1 MAEVGNLKPMFL
13 LELPPELFPVD
24 FNRAQPFQ

>member
-1 MAEVGNLKPMFL
+1 VHMAEVRYLKPMLF

-24 FNRAQPFQ
+24 FERA